1 MKLLNHFNDF
11 LNETVNLNQTRINE
25 LKSRVESIIKTIDG
39 FDVYNELLID
49 AKPQGSWAHRTIIK
63 PAGIDGAFDA
73 DIVVFIKQHDK
84 WTPEDYINHLYAQ
97 FKEHGTY
104 RDKVIR
110 KTRCVTIKYAN
121 EFSIDVVPCLRK
133 GSSLCS
139 TEWILNCKDNTEEQ
153 VNPNGYTKWFFQQND
168 CVGGNQLIKVIRLL
182 KYLRDFKLTFSAKSI
197 LLTTLIGER
206 VSPHDKARNEFSDTP
221 TALQT
226 LTKRLD
232 VYLKQHPNM
241 PEVSNPALPSESFTR
256 NWDREKYE
264 NFRACISRYTQ
275 WIDDAYYENNQENSI
290 LKWRKVFG
298 DKFAKSEP
306 ITKNSGITEAHID
319 DLRHVAAPPWRTF
332 PGGRIEVNATLHSSK
347 EGNYLG
353 DYCSDGPALQHDTW
367 IHFVAK
373 HSFNNEIVIKWQI
386 VNTGFAARAA
396 KCLRGGFDHSGP
408 DIWEHT
414 AYRGKHWV
422 ECFAVNLKKNIC
434 LARSGRFYINI
445 S

>member
-1 MKLLNHFNDF
+1 MKLPIHFNEF
-11 LNETVNLNQTRINE
+11 LTETVNLNQTRINA
-25 LKSRVESIIKTIDG
+25 LKSRVDAIIDTING
-39 FDVYNELLID
+39 FDVYNELLI
-49 AKPQGSWAHRTIIK
+49 ATEPQGSWAHRTIIK
-63 PAGIDGAFDA
+63 PAGIDGTFDA
-73 DIVVFIKQHDK
+73 DVVAFIKQRNGWAPK
-84 WTPEDYINHLYAQ
+84 DYINHLYNQ
-97 FKEHGTY
+97 FKGHGTY
-104 RDKVIR
+104 HDKVIR
-110 KTRCVTIKYAN
+110 KTRCVTINYAN

-133 GSSLCS
+133 SDSLCT
-139 TEWILNCKDNTEEQ
+139 TEWILNCKYNTEEQ
-153 VNPNGYTKWFFQQND
+153 VNPNGYTKWFFQQNNY
-168 CVGGNQLIKVIRLL
+168 VGGNQLIKIVRLL

-206 VSPHDKARNEFSDTP
+206 VSPLDKQSNEFSDTA

-241 PEVSNPALPSESFTR
+241 PEVSNPALTSESFTR
-256 NWDREKYE
+256 NWDHEKYE
-264 NFRACISRYTQ
+264 NFRYCISRYTQ
-275 WIDDAYYENNQENSI
+275 WIEDAYFENDQENSI
-290 LKWRKVFG
+290 LKWRKIFG
-298 DKFAKSEP
+298 DKFAKSES
-306 ITKNSGITEAHID
+306 ITKNSVIAEAHID
-319 DLRHVAAPPWRTF
+319 DLRHVAALPWHTF

-353 DYCSDGPALQHDTW
+353 DYCSDGPALRHDTW

-373 HSFNNEIVIKWQI
+373 HSFTNEIVIKWQV
-386 VNTGFAARAA
+386 VNTGFSARAA

-422 ECFAVNLKKNIC
+422 ECFAVNLKKGIC